1 MLAALNNFDNRLA
14 ESDLNLQLI
23 KAKHMDKN
31 DEVEDVGSARMI
43 SEQEII
49 NDLKSEKDTILR
61 KLKNFEDQNKE
72 LTIQHNQI
80 KKASE

>member
-1 MLAALNNFDNRLA
+1 
-14 ESDLNLQLI
+14 
-23 KAKHMDKN
+23 MDKN

-72 LTIQHNQI
+72 LTI
-80 KKASE
+80 